1 MEATMTTAEE
11 VKDEALSLAQKG
23 LDDERAISLLLT
35 RADRRVPVV
44 MAKRLLEAQLFEDPS
59 DSVAT
64 ALKFVEEILER
75 DIWAE

>member
-1 MEATMTTAEE
+1 MTTAEE

>member
-1 MEATMTTAEE
+1 MTTAEE

-64 ALKFVEEILER
+64 ALKLVEEILER